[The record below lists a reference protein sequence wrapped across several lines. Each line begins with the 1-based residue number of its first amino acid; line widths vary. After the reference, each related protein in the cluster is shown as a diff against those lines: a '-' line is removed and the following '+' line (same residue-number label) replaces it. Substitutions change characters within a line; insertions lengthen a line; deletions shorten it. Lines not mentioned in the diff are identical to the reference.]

1 MLAPALAALP
11 WAAAGLT
18 PLVLL
23 LTYSGAVLAPLIA
36 LHLVSI
42 VPFRLIEAFVELVTG
57 GDPARC
63 RAAHG
68 ASAGRR
74 RATPDAQIDLVSDAA
89 GGCCPGVHP
98 WKCFAHH
105 VAHAPSGARLARRAA
120 SSRW

>member
-1 MLAPALAALP
+1 MTSETTVAAVRAEADWLRDLRVGWEHQLAETPPPTGLEEEWRRTALDALP

-57 GDPARC
+57 GDPRDVLRPTIA
-63 RAAHG
+63 
-68 ASAGRR
+68 
-74 RATPDAQIDLVSDAA
+74 PAQAQD
-89 GGCCPGVHP
+89 
-98 WKCFAHH
+98 
-105 VAHAPSGARLARRAA
+105 R
-120 SSRW
+120 